1 MKKLIAILLLIFV
14 LTATFVACEPQNNDP
29 QSYTMVAPDGAPALA
44 ISELMAKNM
53 QFDNAFTYKVV
64 SADDVKN
71 HVVGN
76 VNAHADFAL
85 LPVNLASKLLGSGD
99 EYKMVAVVTHGNL
112 FFLSKNDNQI
122 TAENAQTLLKGKSIA
137 VVNLAAVP
145 GLTTKALLAKVG
157 LAYTEDV
164 SQKTSVNVYLKGIN
178 GTEIASS
185 LNGENAVDYVVAPE
199 PAVSTI
205 TAKAP
210 VIKKVGA
217 LHDVY
222 GRYPQAVLVVKT
234 EIVETNINLV
244 KQVITAMQGAT
255 DFVKANTQMA
265 VDAVANHLPQGA
277 TPSFNAT
284 NTTASSVDGCGINV
298 KTFEDSTLLTQV
310 QSYIA
315 DIIAVKADSAKTIPE
330 TFFVN
335 INKVK

>member
-1 MKKLIAILLLIFV
+1 MKKLIALLLLIFV
-14 LTATFVACEPQNNDP
+14 LTATFVACDQPSDP

-53 QFDNAFTYKVV
+53 QFDNTFTYKVV
-64 SADDVKN
+64 ASDDIKN

-76 VNAHADFAL
+76 LNNHADFAL
-85 LPVNLASKLLGSGD
+85 LPVNLASKLIGGGD

-112 FFLSKNDNQI
+112 YFLGKNETAI
-122 TAENAQTLLKGKSIA
+122 TADNASAQLKGKSIA

-145 GLTTKALLAKVG
+145 GLTTKALLSKVG
-157 LAYTEDV
+157 LAYTEDA
-164 SQKTSVNVYLKGIN
+164 SQHTSENVYLKGIN
-178 GTEIASS
+178 GTEIAAS

-205 TAKAP
+205 TGKAP

-222 GRYPQAVLVVKT
+222 GRYPQAVLVVKASII
-234 EIVETNINLV
+234 ERDINLV
-244 KQVITAMQGAT
+244 KAVVEAMQGAT
-255 DFVKANTQMA
+255 NYVKANTQDA

-284 NTTASSVDGCGINV
+284 NTTSAVVDGCGINV
-298 KTFEDSTLLTQV
+298 KTFDDATLMAQV
-310 QSYIA
+310 TNYIN
-315 DIIAVKADSAKTIPE
+315 DIIAVNASSANVFPE

-335 INKVK
+335 INKIK